1 MAQAKTHTV
10 NIVGAGIAGLATSVR
25 LAAAGHK
32 VKIFEANPYPGG
44 KLSLIEQDGYR
55 FDAGPS
61 LFTMPHLVDDLYR
74 TAGLNPAGYFK
85 YQKLEVACKYFYQD
99 GTVLNA
105 YTNRK
110 RFGQEVEEV
119 LGVPAQVV
127 TSYLKRSEKLFNTTG
142 RLFLEKSLHR
152 LQTYVSKDVLG
163 PMANLHLLGLF
174 STMHQV
180 NQAKLRHP
188 KLVQL
193 FNRYA
198 TYNGS
203 SPYLAPGV
211 LNLIPHLE
219 HNMGT
224 FFPEGSMHAITTSIY
239 QLAIDLGVQF
249 HFNAPA
255 KAITLNGKGV
265 NGIKTE
271 AGHQPAT
278 RVVSNMDIY
287 PTYRRLLP
295 NVPAPEKTLKQ
306 ERSSSA
312 LIFYWGIN
320 KVFPELKLHNIFFG
334 SNYKEEF
341 KAIFKDYTIHTD
353 PTIYVNITSKHNQAD
368 APQGCENWFVMINV
382 PCNKGQNWPEIT
394 DQLRQVVIKRLSQ
407 QLSVNLSQH
416 IQTEAVLTPEGIEQK
431 TASYLGALYGTSS
444 NNRYSAFLRHPNF
457 TQKIKGLYFCGGSVH
472 PGGGIPLCLLSA
484 KIVADLF
491 R

>member
-1 MAQAKTHTV
+1 MANTYTV
-10 NIVGAGIAGLATSVR
+10 NIIGAGVAGLAASVR

-32 VKIFEANPYPGG
+32 VQVYEANSYPGG

-61 LFTMPHLVDDLYR
+61 LFTMPHLVDDLYHA
-74 TAGLNPAGYFK
+74 AGLNPQEHFR
-85 YQKLEVACKYFYQD
+85 YQKLDIACKYFYHD

-105 YTNRK
+105 YTDRNQ
-110 RFGQEVEEV
+110 FGQEVEDV
-119 LGVPAQVV
+119 LGVPATVV
-127 TSYLKRSEKLFNTTG
+127 ASYLQRSEKLFNTTG

-163 PMANLHLLGLF
+163 PLANLHLLGLF
-174 STMHQV
+174 STMHQM
-180 NQAKLRHP
+180 NEAKLKHP

-224 FFPEGSMHAITTSIY
+224 FFPEGSMHAITTNITK
-239 QLAIDLGVQF
+239 LAQSLGVQI
-249 HFNAPA
+249 HLSTPVKSIAL
-255 KAITLNGKGV
+255 KGKTV
-265 NGIKTE
+265 TGIQTE
-271 AGHQPAT
+271 GGHQQAQ
-278 RVVSNMDIY
+278 RVVSNMDVH

-295 NVPAPEKTLKQ
+295 SQPAPEKTLRQ
-306 ERSSSA
+306 QRSSSA
-312 LIFYWGIN
+312 LIFYWG
-320 KVFPELKLHNIFFG
+320 VGRSFPELKLHNIFFG
-334 SNYKEEF
+334 GNYKAEF
-341 KAIFKDYTIHTD
+341 NAIFADNTIYQD
-353 PTIYVNITSKHNQAD
+353 PTIYVNITSKHNPAD
-368 APQGCENWFVMINV
+368 APEGCENWFVMINV
-382 PCNKGQNWPEIT
+382 PCNNGQNWAEVT
-394 DQLRQVVIKRLSQ
+394 DQLRQVVIKRLSAH
-407 QLSVNLSQH
+407 LSVNLASL
-416 IQTEAVLTPEGIEQK
+416 IRTEAVLTPEGIEQK
-431 TASYLGALYGTSS
+431 TASYMGALYGTSS

-484 KIVADLF
+484 KIVADIF
-491 R
+491 A